1 MFIELVIVSSTYCLF
16 AALINNQMEE
26 NMIREH
32 NIEIQME
39 KALENEEFMCFP
51 IDGGGV
57 SMYYNYIEYNRT
69 VRDGDDLLVYVNFLV
84 DGCSSNNCGIY
95 ADRNF
100 TKFITDDV
108 DYDDGSELFDLYR
121 DEAGL
126 YKLTFKKD
134 TNDNYYWYSSE
145 IVK

>member
-1 MFIELVIVSSTYCLF
+1 MELK
-16 AALINNQMEE
+16 
-26 NMIREH
+26 
-32 NIEIQME
+32 NI
-39 KALENEEFMCFP
+39 KTSNLENDEFVCYP

-84 DGCSSNNCGIY
+84 DGCNLGKCGIY
-95 ADRNF
+95 ADRKF
-100 TKFITDDV
+100 TKFIV
-108 DYDDGSELFDLYR
+108 DNIDYEDETELFDLYR
-121 DEAGL
+121 DDAGL

-134 TNDNYYWYSSE
+134 SNDNYYWYSSE